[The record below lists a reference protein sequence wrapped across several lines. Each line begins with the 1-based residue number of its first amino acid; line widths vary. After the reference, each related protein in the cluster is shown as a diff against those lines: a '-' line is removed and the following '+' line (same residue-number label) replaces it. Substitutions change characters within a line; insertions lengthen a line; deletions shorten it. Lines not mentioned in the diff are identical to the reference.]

1 MLMNILNNIDVFIE
15 NILNALGVFGPIL
28 GCLFIIVE
36 SILPILP
43 LSVFVTL
50 NFYAFGSIL
59 GFIISYCC
67 TILGCMISYLI
78 VRKGFKTKFDKF
90 MDQKDRKKLKKY
102 ITSFNK
108 IKLENL
114 VILIAIPFT
123 PAFLVNI
130 AAALSDISKKKF
142 WVSLLI
148 GKLFMVYFWGYVGV
162 TLIDSLKNPIYLI
175 RIIILVLVAY
185 IIGKIVNKKVGV
197 E

>member
-1 MLMNILNNIDVFIE
+1 MNILANIDTLLT
-15 NILNALGVFGPIL
+15 NILDALGVFGPIL
-28 GCLFIIVE
+28 GCLLIIVE
-36 SILPILP
+36 SILPVLP

-50 NFYAFGSIL
+50 NFYAFGNIL
-59 GFIISYCC
+59 GFIISYAC
-67 TILGCMISYLI
+67 TIIGCMISYTL
-78 VRKGFKTKFDKF
+78 VRKGFKKSFDKY
-90 MDQKDRKKLKKY
+90 MNSKEHKKLKKY
-102 ITSFNK
+102 IETFKK

-162 TLIDSLKNPIYLI
+162 TLIDSLKNPIYII
-175 RIIILVLVAY
+175 RILVLVLVAY

>member
-1 MLMNILNNIDVFIE
+1 MNILNNIDVFIE

>member
-1 MLMNILNNIDVFIE
+1 MNILNNIDILIE
-15 NILNALGVFGPIL
+15 NVLNALGIFGPIL
-28 GCLFIIVE
+28 GCVLIVIE

-50 NFYAFGSIL
+50 NFYAFGKLL
-59 GFIISYCC
+59 GFLISYVC
-67 TILGCMISYLI
+67 TILGCMISYML
-78 VRKGFKTKFDKF
+78 VRKGFKNKFTNYLNK
-90 MDQKDRKKLKKY
+90 KDHKKLQKY
-102 ITSFNK
+102 MISFNK

-114 VILIAIPFT
+114 CILIAIPWT

-142 WVSLLI
+142 WIALLI

-162 TLIDSLKNPIYLI
+162 TLLDSLKNPIYII
-175 RIIILVLVAY
+175 RLLIIILVAY
-185 IIGKIVNKKVGV
+185 LIGKIVNRKVGV

>member
-1 MLMNILNNIDVFIE
+1 MNILNNIDILIE
-15 NILNALGVFGPIL
+15 NVLNALGIFGPIL
-28 GCLFIIVE
+28 GCVLIIVE

-50 NFYAFGSIL
+50 NFYAFGNIL
-59 GFIISYCC
+59 GFLISYAC
-67 TILGCMISYLI
+67 TILGCMISYML
-78 VRKGFKTKFDKF
+78 VRSIFKNKFDKF
-90 MDQKDRKKLKKY
+90 VNKKDHEKLKKY
-102 ITSFNK
+102 VSLFNK

-130 AAALSDISKKKF
+130 AASLSDISKKKF

-148 GKLFMVYFWGYVGV
+148 GKIFMVYFWGYVGV
-162 TLIDSLKNPIYLI
+162 TLIDSLKNPIYII
-175 RIIILVLVAY
+175 RIIILVLIAY
-185 IIGKIVNKKVGV
+185 IIGKIVNRKVGV

>member
-1 MLMNILNNIDVFIE
+1 MNILNNIDVFIE
-15 NILNALGVFGPIL
+15 NILNALGIFGPIL
-28 GCLFIIVE
+28 GCILIIIE

-50 NFYAFGSIL
+50 NFYAFGNIM

-67 TILGCMISYLI
+67 TILGCMISYVL
-78 VRKGFKTKFDKF
+78 VRKGFKSKFDRF
-90 MDQKDRKKLKKY
+90 MDKKDRKKLKKY

-114 VILIAIPFT
+114 CILIAIPFT

-162 TLIDSLKNPIYLI
+162 TLIDSLKNPVYFIK
-175 RIIILVLVAY
+175 ILVLVLIAY
-185 IIGKIVNKKVGV
+185 IIGKIVKRKVGV

>member
-1 MLMNILNNIDVFIE
+1 MNILNNIDVFIE
-15 NILNALGVFGPIL
+15 NILNALGIFGPIL
-28 GCLFIIVE
+28 GCILIIIE

-50 NFYAFGSIL
+50 NFYAFGKIL

-67 TILGCMISYLI
+67 TILGCMISYVL
-78 VRKGFKTKFDKF
+78 VRKGFKSKFDNF
-90 MDQKDRKKLKKY
+90 MDKKDRKKLKKY

-114 VILIAIPFT
+114 CILIAIPFT

-162 TLIDSLKNPIYLI
+162 TLIDSLKNPIYII
-175 RIIILVLVAY
+175 RILILVLIAY
-185 IIGKIVNKKVGV
+185 IIGKIVNRKVGV

>member
-1 MLMNILNNIDVFIE
+1 MNILNNIDVFIE
-15 NILNALGVFGPIL
+15 NILNALGIFGPIL
-28 GCLFIIVE
+28 GCILIIIE

-50 NFYAFGSIL
+50 NFYAFGKIL

-67 TILGCMISYLI
+67 TILGCMISYVL
-78 VRKGFKTKFDKF
+78 VRKGFKSKFDNF
-90 MDQKDRKKLKKY
+90 MDKKDRKKLKKY

-114 VILIAIPFT
+114 CILIAIPFT

-162 TLIDSLKNPIYLI
+162 TLIDSLKNPIYII
-175 RIIILVLVAY
+175 RILILVFIAY
-185 IIGKIVNKKVGV
+185 IIGKIVNRKVGV
-197 E
+197 D

>member
-1 MLMNILNNIDVFIE
+1 MNILNNIDILIE
-15 NILNALGVFGPIL
+15 NVLNALGIFGPIL
-28 GCLFIIVE
+28 GCVLIIIE

-50 NFYAFGSIL
+50 NFYAFGNIL
-59 GFIISYCC
+59 GFLISYAC
-67 TILGCMISYLI
+67 TILGCMISYML
-78 VRKGFKTKFDKF
+78 VRSIFKNKFDKF
-90 MDQKDRKKLKKY
+90 VNKKEHKKLKKY
-102 ITSFNK
+102 VSLFNK

-130 AAALSDISKKKF
+130 AASLSDISKKKF

-162 TLIDSLKNPIYLI
+162 TLIDSLKNPIYI
-175 RIIILVLVAY
+175 VRIIILVLIAY
-185 IIGKIVNKKVGV
+185 IIGKIVNRKVGV

>member
-1 MLMNILNNIDVFIE
+1 MTMNILSNIDSLLTS
-15 NILNALGVFGPIL
+15 ILNALGIFGPIL
-28 GCLFIIVE
+28 GCVLIIIE

-50 NFYAFGSIL
+50 NFYAFGNIL
-59 GFIISYCC
+59 GFLISYAF
-67 TILGCMISYLI
+67 TIIGCMISYNL
-78 VRKGFKTKFDKF
+78 VRKGFKTKFDKY
-90 MDQKDRKKLKKY
+90 MNSKEHKKLKKY
-102 ITSFNK
+102 QASFNK

-130 AAALSDISKKKF
+130 AAALSDINKKKF
-142 WVSLLI
+142 WISLLI

-162 TLIDSLKNPIYLI
+162 TLIDSLKHPIYIL
-175 RIIILVLVAY
+175 RIILLILIAY

>member
-1 MLMNILNNIDVFIE
+1 MNILNNIDAIIT
-15 NILNALGVFGPIL
+15 NILNALGIFGPIL
-28 GCLFIIVE
+28 GCVLIIIE

-50 NFYAFGSIL
+50 NFYAFGNVL
-59 GFIISYCC
+59 GFLISYAC
-67 TILGCMISYLI
+67 TILGCMISYMI
-78 VRKGFKTKFDKF
+78 VRKGFKIKFDKF
-90 MDQKDRKKLKKY
+90 IDKKDSKKLKKY
-102 ITSFNK
+102 ISSFNN

-114 VILIAIPFT
+114 VIIIAIPFT

-142 WVSLLI
+142 WISLLI

-162 TLIDSLKNPIYLI
+162 TLIDSLKNPIYLV
-175 RIIILVLVAY
+175 RIIVLVLIAY

>member
-1 MLMNILNNIDVFIE
+1 MNILNNIDTIIT
-15 NILNALGVFGPIL
+15 NILNALGIFGPLL
-28 GCLFIIVE
+28 GCVLIIVE

-50 NFYAFGSIL
+50 NFYAFGNIL
-59 GFIISYCC
+59 GFLISYAC
-67 TILGCMISYLI
+67 TIIGCMISYMI
-78 VRKGFKTKFDKF
+78 VRKGFKFKFDKF
-90 MDQKDRKKLKKY
+90 MDKKDRKKLKKY
-102 ITSFNK
+102 INSFNK

-114 VILIAIPFT
+114 SLLIAIPFT

-162 TLIDSLKNPIYLI
+162 TLLDSFKNPIYFL
-175 RIIILVLVAY
+175 RIIILVLIAY

>member
-1 MLMNILNNIDVFIE
+1 MNILNNIDILIE
-15 NILNALGVFGPIL
+15 NVLNALGIFGPIL
-28 GCLFIIVE
+28 GCVLIIIE

-50 NFYAFGSIL
+50 NFYAFGNIL
-59 GFIISYCC
+59 GFLISYAC
-67 TILGCMISYLI
+67 TILGCMISYML
-78 VRKGFKTKFDKF
+78 VRSIFKNKFDKF
-90 MDQKDRKKLKKY
+90 VNKKDHEKLKKY
-102 ITSFNK
+102 VSLFNK

-130 AAALSDISKKKF
+130 AASLSDISKKKF

-162 TLIDSLKNPIYLI
+162 TLIDSLKNPIYI
-175 RIIILVLVAY
+175 VRIIILVLIAY
-185 IIGKIVNKKVGV
+185 IIGKIVNRKVGV